1 MAKRLTV
8 VSENAATS
16 ADKEDKVLV
25 NFYANAALL
34 AKIDEYRWS
43 NRIEGRA
50 ETVRQLVVKAT
61 S

>member
-1 MAKRLTV
+1 MPKRV
-8 VSENAATS
+8 VTETAI
-16 ADKEDKVLV
+16 ADKADKVLV
-25 NFYANAALL
+25 NFFADAALL
-34 AKIDEYRWS
+34 AKTDEYRWS

>member
-1 MAKRLTV
+1 MAKKV
-8 VSENAATS
+8 ATETAV
-16 ADKEDKVLV
+16 ADKSDKVLV
-25 NFYANAALL
+25 NFNADAKLL

-50 ETVRQLVVKAT
+50 ETVRRLVVKAT

>member
-1 MAKRLTV
+1 MAKKV
-8 VSENAATS
+8 ATETAV
-16 ADKEDKVLV
+16 ADKSDKILV
-25 NFYANAALL
+25 NFYANPELL